1 MTKISSQPITCSK
14 CHHEGV
20 FRMYETVNVTL
31 DKSLRER
38 VFSDDLFKWTCPEC
52 GETFTI
58 VYPFLYHDMDNGF
71 MIHFSP
77 DDCESINEQYQE
89 MLTKFPGM
97 KRGTYRTTNALV
109 RLKEKILIFE
119 AGLDDVVIELA
130 KVFTKYDDANKL
142 PDKCSLVFQDL
153 ITGKEDSSKEFL
165 VFKSFVNHE
174 PQKGILLISRE
185 QYNQYALIAESEF
198 RLTRYCETVNEK
210 WILQRMKQ
218 NDLDSKAKK

>member
-1 MTKISSQPITCSK
+1 MNDKIYTGLSIILKPILINLSN
-14 CHHEGV
+14 
-20 FRMYETVNVTL
+20 FETVNVTL

-71 MIHFSP
+71 MIHFSH
-77 DDCESINEQYQE
+77 DDCESINEQYNE
-89 MLTKFPGM
+89 LLTKFPGM
-97 KRGTYRTTNALV
+97 RRSTYRTTNALV

-119 AGLDDVVIELA
+119 AGLNDVAVELA
-130 KVFTKYDDANKL
+130 KVFIKVDDANKL
-142 PDKCSLVFQDL
+142 SDKCSLVFQDM
-153 ITGKEDSSKEFL
+153 ISGKGDSKKEFL

-185 QYNQYALIAESEF
+185 QYDQYVTIAQHEDF
-198 RLTRYCETVNEK
+198 QLTRFCETINER
-210 WILQRMKQ
+210 WILSRMKK
-218 NDLDSKAKK
+218 D